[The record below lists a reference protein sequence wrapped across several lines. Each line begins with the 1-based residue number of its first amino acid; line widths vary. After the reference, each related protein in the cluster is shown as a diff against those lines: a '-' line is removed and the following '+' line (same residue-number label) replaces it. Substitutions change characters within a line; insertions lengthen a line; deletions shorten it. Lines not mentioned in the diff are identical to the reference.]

1 VSKAAAQLRAI
12 LALPDPL
19 IVPGI
24 HDGLSA
30 RLVHQVGFRAAFVSG
45 AGVSMSRLGL
55 ADLAF
60 LSLSDLCDSV
70 RAMSLV
76 SALPL
81 IVDIDTGYGNAHNA
95 AMAVRLLER
104 AGAAALQIEDQ
115 TFPKR
120 CGHIVGKQV
129 IPVAEMAHKIR
140 AACSARANPDT
151 MIFARTDT
159 LAVNG
164 LADALLR
171 CDAFLEAGAD
181 GLFVEAPLNIDDM
194 RVIAGH
200 VGGRAPLV
208 HNFVEGG
215 KSPIENSQQLA
226 QLGYKIGLFPLATLH
241 AGIPAQQALLAH
253 LLIVG
258 DTKNWSGPMAD
269 LSELNKMVGLP
280 ELLEASTS
288 YVCDETYRQTQ

>member
-1 VSKAAAQLRAI
+1 VSEAAAQLRAI
-12 LALPDPL
+12 LALPGPL

-30 RLVHQVGFRAAFVSG
+30 RLVHQAGFRASFVSG

-70 RAMSLV
+70 RAISLV
-76 SALPL
+76 SGLPL

-95 AMAVRLLER
+95 AMAVRQLER

-120 CGHIVGKQV
+120 CGHIGGKQV

-140 AACSARANPDT
+140 AACGARANPDT

-181 GLFVEAPLNIDDM
+181 GLFVEAPLNIDYM
-194 RVIAGH
+194 KAIAGH

-215 KSPIENSQQLA
+215 RSPIENSKQLA

-241 AGIPAQQALLAH
+241 AGIPAQQALLSH
-253 LLIVG
+253 LLNAG
-258 DTKNWSGPMAD
+258 DTKSWSGPMAD

-280 ELLEASTS
+280 ELLSASMS
-288 YVCDETYRQTQ
+288 YACDETYRQTQ